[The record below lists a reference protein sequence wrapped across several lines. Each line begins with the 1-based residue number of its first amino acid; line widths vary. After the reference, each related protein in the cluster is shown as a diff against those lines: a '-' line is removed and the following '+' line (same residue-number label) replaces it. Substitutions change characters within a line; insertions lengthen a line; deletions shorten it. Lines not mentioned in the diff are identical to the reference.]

1 MTTFLTR
8 LICMALLLVAL
19 PSKAITLSWT
29 PLTPSATVGSSL
41 DMALRISGLGDHVAP
56 SLGVFDIDVDYDP
69 SILSLGGV
77 VFGDP
82 DLGDQLALNQSAESS
97 FTPRDGSV
105 KLFELSFDTVA
116 DLNALQADSF
126 TLATLSFN
134 VLAAGVSPLN
144 ISLNAIGD
152 ANGDSLPIETVTAG
166 SVTVEA
172 NANGSVPEPATWLL
186 VSLGVL
192 IMNRFSWR
200 LLGQKYFLPVFRLA
214 VGDYSNVD
222 VYMLFTQSLTQRLTL
237 AAKKLAHP
245 TVLKPHISH

>member
-1 MTTFLTR
+1 M
-8 LICMALLLVAL
+8 LINE
-19 PSKAITLSWT
+19 
-29 PLTPSATVGSSL
+29 
-41 DMALRISGLGDHVAP
+41 
-56 SLGVFDIDVDYDP
+56 P

-77 VFGDP
+77 IFGDP
-82 DLGDQLALNQSAESS
+82 SLGDQLALGQSAESF

-105 KLFELSFDTVA
+105 NLVELSFDTVA
-116 DLNALQADSF
+116 DLSTLQADSF

-134 VLAAGVSPLN
+134 ALTAGVSPLN

-152 ANGDSLPIETVTAG
+152 ANGDPLPIETITAG

-192 IMNRFSWR
+192 VMNRFSWR

-214 VGDYSNVD
+214 VNDYSNVG
-222 VYMLFTQSLTQRLTL
+222 VHMLF
-237 AAKKLAHP
+237 AP
-245 TVLKPHISH
+245 TINTTSNLGGQKNLPTGLYSR